1 MAQIRWRRNTY
12 TIQGRDGK
20 EERTGIISS
29 YFGFGITGNRCGY
42 VITHL
47 PSGLKCGE
55 TRTQRGSKDL
65 CEALLGLPVEWYLT
79 DPMRGVGARVR
90 DQVMEAVSA
99 AREK

>member
-1 MAQIRWRRNTY
+1 MVHIRWIRSTY
-12 TIQGRDGK
+12 LIQRQGGE

-29 YFGFGITGNRCGY
+29 YFGFGITGDRCRY

-47 PSGLKCGE
+47 PSGLKLGE

-65 CEALLGLPVEWYLT
+65 CGALLGLPVEWYLI
-79 DPMRGVGARVR
+79 DPFRGIDARTLEQVR
-90 DQVMEAVSA
+90 EAVSA